1 MKKIIT
7 AVVLILT
14 LTISINAFSKE
25 KKQSKQTTA
34 GSEDNNPIGMY
45 PPDFLTIN
53 GGARVDGGLL
63 DLLSKKGRDSQARSF
78 KITGYNISGK
88 IDIAYDFYNYFNKV
102 IVIDNDYMKKLE
114 VFADLTTTEKESL
127 LDEIS
132 ANFIKNWD
140 KKTVKSVISNKTD
153 KTFNNRTKKNA
164 YFYDDV
170 EHKLFFNEDL
180 ADFTDTKKIIEALA
194 YANFDYFLFYNKEDW
209 KSWDLSYLEAWK
221 SQNKNIKQKTE
232 LEGEVVEDT
241 PETTTPVK

>member
-1 MKKIIT
+1 MKKIIIL
-7 AVVLILT
+7 LILI
-14 LTISINAFSKE
+14 LSLSINTVSKE
-25 KKQSKQTTA
+25 KATTTKSQ
-34 GSEDNNPIGMY
+34 GNPIALY

-88 IDIAYDFYNYFNKV
+88 IDIARDFYNYFNAV
-102 IVIDNDYMKKLE
+102 IVKENDYMKKLE

-209 KSWDLSYLEAWK
+209 KSWDLAYLEAWK

-241 PETTTPVK
+241 PVTPETTTPVK

>member
-1 MKKIIT
+1 
-7 AVVLILT
+7 
-14 LTISINAFSKE
+14 
-25 KKQSKQTTA
+25 
-34 GSEDNNPIGMY
+34 
-45 PPDFLTIN
+45 
-53 GGARVDGGLL
+53 
-63 DLLSKKGRDSQARSF
+63 
-78 KITGYNISGK
+78 
-88 IDIAYDFYNYFNKV
+88 
-102 IVIDNDYMKKLE
+102 MKKLE

-140 KKTVKSVISNKTD
+140 KKTVKSIISNKTD

-209 KSWDLSYLEAWK
+209 KSWDLAYLEAWK

-241 PETTTPVK
+241 PVTPETTLL

>member
-1 MKKIIT
+1 MKKIIIL
-7 AVVLILT
+7 LILI
-14 LTISINAFSKE
+14 LSLSINTVSKE
-25 KKQSKQTTA
+25 KATTTKSQ
-34 GSEDNNPIGMY
+34 GNPIALY

-88 IDIAYDFYNYFNKV
+88 IDIARDFYNYFNAV
-102 IVIDNDYMKKLE
+102 IVKENDYMKKLE

-140 KKTVKSVISNKTD
+140 KKTVKSIISNKTD

-194 YANFDYFLFYNKEDW
+194 YANFDYFLFYNTEDW
-209 KSWDLSYLEAWK
+209 KSWDLAYLEAWK

>member
-1 MKKIIT
+1 MKKIIIL
-7 AVVLILT
+7 LILI
-14 LTISINAFSKE
+14 LSLSINTVSKE
-25 KKQSKQTTA
+25 KATTTKSQ
-34 GSEDNNPIGMY
+34 GNPIALY

-88 IDIAYDFYNYFNKV
+88 IDIARDFYNYFNAV
-102 IVIDNDYMKKLE
+102 IVKENDYMKKLE

-194 YANFDYFLFYNKEDW
+194 YANFDYFLFYNTEDW
-209 KSWDLSYLEAWK
+209 KSWDLAYLEAWK

-241 PETTTPVK
+241 PVKPETTAPTK